1 MWEVYKSLSFIVY
14 LIRIKSLSWIELY
27 LFFLPHYSLC
37 KTYKKKV
44 MNQSEEIM
52 NPEWHNI
59 ADVAVQRICDN
70 SIINLTLYV
79 KLING
84 EHFYKVNGEHV
95 RILPG
100 VEYVNGFGYNAVT
113 ASYRLYL

>member
-1 MWEVYKSLSFIVY
+1 MIQNED
-14 LIRIKSLSWIELY
+14 IK
-27 LFFLPHYSLC
+27 
-37 KTYKKKV
+37 
-44 MNQSEEIM
+44 M
-52 NPEWHNI
+52 PEWHNI

-70 SIINLTLYV
+70 SIVNLTLYV

-84 EHFYKVNGEHV
+84 EHFYKINGEHV
-95 RILPG
+95 RLLQC